1 MSGAFDGET
10 ALVTG
15 AAAGIGRSISA
26 TLSERGATVVGL
38 DLSEQPRDDAPGFD
52 AVVDNGELVVG
63 DVSDP
68 ADVERAVGRA
78 QDLGGSVSVAVNNA
92 GIGSQ
97 GKLTD
102 LTLSEWRDAFS
113 VHVEGAF
120 NVCSQVLP
128 GMVDR
133 GVGAVVTTS
142 SMWGIRGFPE
152 RADYG
157 AAKGALVNLTRQL
170 ATDFSPEGVRINAVA
185 PGFIKTERN
194 AAVWRDGGSGDYD
207 REFVERRTLL
217 PHLGEPK
224 DVAEVVAFLAS
235 DRARF
240 VTGHTLVV
248 DGGWTAW

>member
-1 MSGAFDGET
+1 MRDAFADET

-68 ADVERAVGRA
+68 EDVKRAVSRA
-78 QDLGGSVSVAVNNA
+78 RDLGGSVSVAVNNA

-97 GKLTD
+97 GKITD

-113 VHVEGAF
+113 VHVDGAF
-120 NVCSQVLP
+120 NVCSHVLP
-128 GMVDR
+128 KMAER
-133 GVGAVVTTS
+133 GEGAVVTTS

-207 REFVERRTLL
+207 REFVQKRTLL
-217 PHLGEPK
+217 PYLGEPE
-224 DVAEVVAFLAS
+224 DVAEVIAFLAS
-235 DRARF
+235 DEARF
-240 VTGHTLVV
+240 VTGQTLVV
-248 DGGWTAW
+248 DGGWTVW